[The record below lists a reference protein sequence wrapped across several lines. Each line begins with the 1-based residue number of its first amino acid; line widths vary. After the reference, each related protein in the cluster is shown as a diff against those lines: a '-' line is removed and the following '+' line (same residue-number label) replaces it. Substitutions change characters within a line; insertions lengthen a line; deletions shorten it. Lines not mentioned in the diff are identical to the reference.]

1 MKNPFYVNELP
12 KQEMESL
19 GLVDKTG
26 NYILSPED
34 VEALLAGRRTS
45 LMSLKNLDAS
55 GVHIEQLD
63 AKLSLDR
70 NPDGQ
75 ASFKLHPI
83 YKQPLI
89 PPLLDEDE
97 AQALITGKT
106 QSIDKIIPGPGKKE
120 VVFEY
125 DPDTREFIS
134 FDPSL
139 VIAPD
144 KINGY
149 KLKDWQKDDF
159 QKGFKVR
166 LPDGTELQ
174 HRATDPKGI
183 RADRAALI
191 LSVLIDGGIS
201 YLLIRGLRHLLNSDK
216 KEQADEQT
224 PAFKKAYAEME
235 KHFAKKF
242 KATEQQ
248 TEETRGYNKTRAR

>member
-1 MKNPFYVNELP
+1 MKNPFYLNELP
-12 KQEMESL
+12 KQEIESL
-19 GLVDKTG
+19 GLIDKAG

-34 VEALLAGRRTS
+34 VEALLAGRRTN

-55 GVHIEQLD
+55 GLKIEQLD
-63 AKLSLDR
+63 AKLSLAR
-70 NPDGQ
+70 KPDGQ
-75 ASFKLHPI
+75 VNFKLHPI
-83 YKQPLI
+83 YKQPFI

-97 AQALITGKT
+97 AEALISGKRL
-106 QSIDKIIPGPGKKE
+106 SVDKIIPGPGKKE
-120 VVFEY
+120 IVFEY
-125 DPDTREFIS
+125 DRDTREFIS
-134 FDPSL
+134 YDPGQ

-159 QKGFKVR
+159 QKGLNVR

-191 LSVLIDGGIS
+191 LSILLDGGIS

-216 KEQADEQT
+216 QQQADEQT

-242 KATEQQ
+242 KSADQQ

>member
-19 GLVDKTG
+19 GLIDKTG

-34 VEALLAGRRTS
+34 VEALLSGRRTN
-45 LMSLKNLDAS
+45 LMTLKELDA
-55 GVHIEQLD
+55 GGYKIDHLD

-70 NPDGQ
+70 KADGQ
-75 ASFKLHPI
+75 ASFRLHPI
-83 YKQPLI
+83 YKRPLI
-89 PPLLDEDE
+89 PPLLDEEE
-97 AQALITGKT
+97 AQALISGQRQTV
-106 QSIDKIIPGPGKKE
+106 DKQVPGPGKKE
-120 VVFEY
+120 IVFEY
-125 DPDTREFIS
+125 DSDTREFVS
-134 FDPSL
+134 YDPAQ

-159 QKGFKVR
+159 QKGLNVK

-183 RADRAALI
+183 RADRTALI
-191 LSVLIDGGIS
+191 LSVLLDGGIS
-201 YLLIRGLRHLLNSDK
+201 YLLVRGIRNLLNNK
-216 KEQADEQT
+216 LQKYEET

-235 KHFAKKF
+235 KHFAQKF
-242 KATEQQ
+242 KEEKQS
-248 TEETRGYNKTRAR
+248 EETRGYNKTRAR

>member
-12 KQEMESL
+12 KQEMEGI
-19 GLVDKTG
+19 GLIDKAG
-26 NYILSPED
+26 NHTLSPED
-34 VEALLAGRRTS
+34 VEALLAGRRTN
-45 LMSLKNLDAS
+45 LMSLKNLEAS
-55 GVHIEQLD
+55 GFNIEQLD

-70 NPDGQ
+70 KPDGQ
-75 ASFKLHPI
+75 VGFKLHPI
-83 YKQPLI
+83 YKEPVI

-97 AQALITGKT
+97 AQALISGKRL
-106 QSIDKIIPGPGKKE
+106 SIDKIIPGPGKKE
-120 VVFEY
+120 IVFEY
-125 DPDTREFIS
+125 DRDTREFIS
-134 FDPSL
+134 YDPGQ

-159 QKGFKVR
+159 QKGLTVR
-166 LPDGTELQ
+166 LPDGTEIQ

-191 LSVLIDGGIS
+191 LSVLLDGGIS

-216 KEQADEQT
+216 QQVDEQT

-242 KATEQQ
+242 QATDQQ

>member
-19 GLVDKTG
+19 GLIDKAG

-34 VEALLAGRRTS
+34 VESLLAGRRTN
-45 LMSLKNLDAS
+45 LMSLKDLDAS
-55 GVHIEQLD
+55 GFHINQLD
-63 AKLSLDR
+63 AKLSLER
-70 NPDGQ
+70 KLDGQ
-75 ASFKLHPI
+75 VGFKLHPI

-97 AQALITGKT
+97 AQALISGKR

-120 VVFEY
+120 IVFEY
-125 DPDTREFIS
+125 DPDTREFI
-134 FDPSL
+134 FYDPSL

-159 QKGFKVR
+159 QKGINVR

-216 KEQADEQT
+216 QQAEEQT

-235 KHFAKKF
+235 KHFAKRNQS
-242 KATEQQ
+242 TGQQ
-248 TEETRGYNKTRAR
+248 SEETRGYNKTRAR

>member
-12 KQEMESL
+12 KQEMASL
-19 GLVDKTG
+19 GLIDKAG

-34 VEALLAGRRTS
+34 VEALLAGRRTN
-45 LMSLKNLDAS
+45 LMSLKDLDA
-55 GVHIEQLD
+55 GGYKIEHLD

-70 NPDGQ
+70 KPDGQ
-75 ASFKLHPI
+75 VGFKLHPI

-89 PPLLDEDE
+89 PPLLDDEE
-97 AQALITGKT
+97 AQALISGQRQTV
-106 QSIDKIIPGPGKKE
+106 DKRVPGPGKKE

-125 DPDTREFIS
+125 DPDTREFVS
-134 FDPSL
+134 YDPAQ

-159 QKGFKVR
+159 QKGFNVR

-191 LSVLIDGGIS
+191 LSVLLDGGIS

-216 KEQADEQT
+216 KQADEQT

-242 KATEQQ
+242 KAEQQ